1 MENQNTSDTKTFEK
15 FTWTIQNFSKLKSK
29 KLYSENFFLSGHQW
43 YLNEFMFTV
52 HASILLFDMIFV
64 CAFLCVYVLD
74 FSFRRILIFPKGN
87 SLDFL
92 SIYLDAGDIANL
104 PYGWS
109 KLAEFKF
116 ALINQV
122 NGKMTITK
130 EEIDWG
136 FKTFIP
142 LVELYDSS
150 CGFIVNDTCII
161 EAEVFVAKSEHE
173 NQVDQAVNKNDV
185 SAESTQVCVETIE
198 HTGNP
203 LGKEMCSASFGELMD
218 FRGLGKIEK
227 AFVPLLDEVC
237 SRHPSLI
244 ECQQKRS
251 RRFTEWAFTAL
262 GRVLHFL
269 KTKKVKDMDDDACEH
284 LQILWEELETFRFD
298 LSWLEPHVQ
307 SALGMKSY
315 MERAVQV
322 KMMKQNVAAL
332 EMEMKRLKAQMDA
345 AEVDIEIARRDLVD
359 AEEGFEE
366 KDLDAELGYGGP

>member
-1 MENQNTSDTKTFEK
+1 MENRNTSDNKTFEK
-15 FTWTIQNFSKLKSK
+15 FTWTIKNFSKLKSK
-29 KLYSENFFLSGHQW
+29 NLYSENFILSGHQW
-43 YLNEFMFTV
+43 
-52 HASILLFDMIFV
+52 
-64 CAFLCVYVLD
+64 
-74 FSFRRILIFPKGN
+74 RILIFPKGN
-87 SLDFL
+87 SVDFL
-92 SIYLDAGDIANL
+92 SIYLDAGDIAIL

-109 KLAEFKF
+109 KITKFKF

-122 NGKMTITK
+122 NEQMTITK
-130 EEIDWG
+130 ETEHQFSAREIDWG
-136 FKTFIP
+136 FTSFIP

-150 CGFIVNDTCII
+150 SGFIVNDTCII
-161 EAEVFVAKSEHE
+161 EAEVFVTKSEHE
-173 NQVDQAVNKNDV
+173 NQVDQAVNKNDI
-185 SAESTQVCVETIE
+185 SAESAQVCVETIE

-227 AFVPLLDEVC
+227 AFVPLLEEVC

-251 RRFTEWAFTAL
+251 SRFAEWAFTAL

-298 LSWLEPHVQ
+298 LTWLEPHVQ
-307 SALGMKSY
+307 SALSMKSY
-315 MERAVQV
+315 IERAGQV
-322 KMMKQNVAAL
+322 KKMKQNVAAL
-332 EMEMKRLKAQMDA
+332 EMEIKRLKVKMAA
-345 AEVDIEIARRDLVD
+345 AEVDIEIATRDLVE